1 MEVRNANR
9 EFNTF
14 SSPVRP
20 IAWGLRP
27 RTSTPEIGRTGRLQT
42 LTKYPSAKPIVGTK
56 HWMHGTWS
64 MHIGTARQSVIP
76 YGVFDV
82 REFLQTRVAKSVTRA
97 AGSYYSKHPYSA
109 KLFGHT
115 RGEPV
120 EQLGGPN

>member
-42 LTKYPSAKPIVGTK
+42 LTNPSAKPIA
-56 HWMHGTWS
+56 
-64 MHIGTARQSVIP
+64 GTALNAWHMEHAYRDRATKRYPIWRFRRVW
-76 YGVFDV
+76 VFANV
-82 REFLQTRVAKSVTRA
+82 RCKIGYARRRIVLFETPLFCKAFWPHARRAGRA
-97 AGSYYSKHPYSA
+97 A
-109 KLFGHT
+109 
-115 RGEPV
+115 RGPE
-120 EQLGGPN
+120 L